1 MTLRIRLVLS
11 IGGITLLVVLPA
23 LYGASRLARLR
34 DIAEDLHGRHAAA
47 FLALGRLQA
56 SLADVD
62 RFERSYVA
70 APGERARQ
78 AMNASLAAA
87 RLELN
92 RLDESGYGA
101 VTRNARARL
110 GTLEA
115 STRVVEGMVEQ
126 RKVEEATRYFET
138 LKPRLVQIQTSL
150 DSIAGDIDRRS
161 GADVARAQEISAAAT
176 TTTLLGT
183 LAAILVAVFW
193 GLWATEALTRPL
205 RKLQRAT
212 SAVAGGE
219 FVVPPNLPYGRQD
232 EMGELSRSF
241 RWMTQRLAELDRL
254 KAEFISIATH
264 ELKTPL
270 NVIGGY
276 SELLETGAYGEL
288 AAKQQEVLGS
298 IREQTRVLTRL
309 VNQLLDTS
317 RLEAGGMRVEL
328 ERADLRAVLHQT
340 ARSFEPQAR
349 QKRIDFELDVDPS
362 TPTGIPLDAA
372 RFREQL
378 LGNLLS
384 NALKFTPE
392 GGDIHL
398 RSRGE
403 GGAALIEVSDSGV
416 GIPPEKLPHI
426 FDKYYQVGPD
436 ARSKGAGLGLS
447 IAREIAE
454 AHGGHIDVESAP
466 GEGTTFRIVLPLR
479 QPASAAVTTA

>member
-62 RFERSYVA
+62 RFERSYIA
-70 APGERARQ
+70 APGVRARQ
-78 AMNASLAAA
+78 AMNASLVAA
-87 RLELN
+87 RLEVN
-92 RLDESGYGA
+92 RLDESGYGT
-101 VTRNARARL
+101 VTQNASARL
-110 GTLEA
+110 DTLEA
-115 STRVVEGMVEQ
+115 STRVVEGMVEE
-126 RKVEEATRYFET
+126 RRVEDATRYFET
-138 LKPRLVQIQTSL
+138 LKPRLAQIQTSL

-288 AAKQQEVLGS
+288 SAKQQEVLGS

-340 ARSFEPQAR
+340 ARSFEPLAR
-349 QKRIDFELDVDPS
+349 QKRIDFELDMDPS
-362 TPTGIPLDAA
+362 TPAGIPLDAA

-392 GGDIHL
+392 GGRIRL
-398 RSRGE
+398 RSQGE
-403 GGAALIEVSDSGV
+403 GGAAVIEVSDSGV

-426 FDKYYQVGPD
+426 FDKYYQVGSD

-454 AHGGHIDVESAP
+454 AHGGHIEVESAP
-466 GEGTTFRIVLPLR
+466 DEGTTFRIVLPLR